1 MPAPSGLVGGPR
13 LRPYVL
19 RPYALGPPHRL
30 QAYLFGVRRSL
41 SARPYLCRLT
51 LSGCHAWVCLG
62 ISPALMVPRSS
73 AFHSVFSATHGRKA
87 NTKGTVT
94 PLWMYKKLEKKKKK
108 AICKAF
114 LGCFSRVFK
123 LFLDTR
129 KNRALKALFFSPA
142 WLPTVASQAIF
153 NLPIGRKLKGKTL
166 HPRRPRAF
174 WGFLFIPKFQA
185 VFVQHRLFCTKI
197 RHG

>member
-1 MPAPSGLVGGPR
+1 M
-13 LRPYVL
+13 
-19 RPYALGPPHRL
+19 LGPPHEL

-41 SARPYLCRLT
+41 SARPYPCRLT

-94 PLWMYKKLEKKKKK
+94 PPWIVKKLEKKKKK

-123 LFLDTR
+123 LFFDTR
-129 KNRALKALFFSPA
+129 KNRAFKALLNCP
-142 WLPTVASQAIF
+142 
-153 NLPIGRKLKGKTL
+153 GRLDNGTKQTYISICLLAVKQKGKTL
-166 HPRRPRAF
+166 QPQKPRGF
-174 WGFLFIPKFQA
+174 WGFSFIFP
-185 VFVQHRLFCTKI
+185 VRV
-197 RHG
+197 

>member
-1 MPAPSGLVGGPR
+1 MAPTLAAGPLLELLRGKNRPNGGGPSRPALGSMYGPPNPPEINHAGTCPR
-13 LRPYVL
+13 LLAWLECRRNSSVCCTPVMQ
-19 RPYALGPPHRL
+19 GPPHRL
-30 QAYLFGVRRSL
+30 QADLFGVRRSL

-108 AICKAF
+108 SH
-114 LGCFSRVFK
+114 L
-123 LFLDTR
+123 
-129 KNRALKALFFSPA
+129 
-142 WLPTVASQAIF
+142 
-153 NLPIGRKLKGKTL
+153 
-166 HPRRPRAF
+166 
-174 WGFLFIPKFQA
+174 
-185 VFVQHRLFCTKI
+185 
-197 RHG
+197 

>member
-1 MPAPSGLVGGPR
+1 MAPTLAAGPLLGARCVNFGAERWGPFSSGFGVGAWAPQPPRNQPRGNVPAPSGLVGDPR

-114 LGCFSRVFK
+114 LGCFSRIFK
-123 LFLDTR
+123 LFLGIR
-129 KNRALKALFFSPA
+129 KNRAFKALLNCPG
-142 WLPTVASQAIF
+142 WVDNGI
-153 NLPIGRKLKGKTL
+153 
-166 HPRRPRAF
+166 
-174 WGFLFIPKFQA
+174 
-185 VFVQHRLFCTKI
+185 
-197 RHG
+197 